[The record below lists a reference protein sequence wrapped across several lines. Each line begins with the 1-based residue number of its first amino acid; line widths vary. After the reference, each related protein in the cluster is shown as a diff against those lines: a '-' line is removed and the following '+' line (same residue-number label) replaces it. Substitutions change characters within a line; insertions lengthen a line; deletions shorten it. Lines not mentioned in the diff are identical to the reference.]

1 MSETQIVSFQKG
13 LQKVCYIS
21 FYFSRL
27 KQTFS
32 RFQVDQVTFIPL
44 CKLQHGLNNYFQFA
58 ASRALQL
65 NNAPLLTSALFKF

>member
-1 MSETQIVSFQKG
+1 M
-13 LQKVCYIS
+13 L
-21 FYFSRL
+21 YFFL
-27 KQTFS
+27 FLPAEANFS

-65 NNAPLLTSALFKF
+65 NNAHLLTSALFKF